1 MSLQVLLLQV
11 LLLQVLLLQVL
22 LPLLRAAWVLVDL
35 VVGLQDQVEDR
46 DLLGH
51 RDLVALLLVQA

>member
-1 MSLQVLLLQV
+1 VPLQV

-35 VVGLQDQVEDR
+35 VVGLRDQVEHR